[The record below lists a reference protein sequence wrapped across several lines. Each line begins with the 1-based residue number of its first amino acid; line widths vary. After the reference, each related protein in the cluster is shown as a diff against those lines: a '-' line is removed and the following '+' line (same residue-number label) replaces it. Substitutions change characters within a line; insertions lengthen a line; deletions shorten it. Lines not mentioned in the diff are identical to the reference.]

1 MKSMDHS
8 EAVRLGAA
16 ERYLLGELPPEVREQ
31 FEDHYFGCLECAQD
45 VRAGAVFVDGAR
57 DILRSE
63 GERAAARVTPKG
75 PSRGWWASLL
85 RPAVLVPV
93 MALLILFAAY
103 QNIMV
108 IPGLSKAVS
117 ESNTLQTLQ
126 SFSLVTANSRAGGAL
141 SIIVPRNKPFTLFV
155 DIPPENQ
162 FAFYTCDLQTES
174 GTLIVSSKVLPEDAK
189 ETVQLLIPPS
199 RLGAGKYVMIVR
211 GHTSNTETSSEVT
224 RYPFTLDFSK

>member
-1 MKSMDHS
+1 MNHS

-16 ERYLLGELPPEVREQ
+16 ERYLLGELPPDVREQ

-45 VRAGAVFVDGAR
+45 VRTGAAFVDGAR
-57 DILRSE
+57 DVLSSE
-63 GERAAARVTPKG
+63 RERAPRGT
-75 PSRGWWASLL
+75 SRRWWAGLL

-103 QNIMV
+103 QNIVV

-117 ESNTLQTLQ
+117 ESSTPQTLQ
-126 SFSLVTANSRAGGAL
+126 SFSLVTANSRTGGEP
-141 SIIVPRNKPFTLFV
+141 SVTVPRNKPFTLFL
-155 DIPPENQ
+155 DIPPGTQ

-174 GTLIVSSKVLPEDAK
+174 GNLIVSSKVLAEDAK
-189 ETVQLLIPPS
+189 ETVQLLIPPA
-199 RLGAGKYVMIVR
+199 RLGVGKYVLIVR
-211 GHTSNTETSSEVT
+211 GHSTSAETGSEVA